1 MKICEWLQKVQLSGL
16 DRLDADLILMYA
28 LGANDRS
35 YLTLHS
41 EDILNPAT
49 IKVANKM
56 VKRRFKKEPLAF
68 ILGYREFYG
77 RRFAVMD
84 AGVKTLIPRPESE
97 MIIDIAKEIAPD
109 TILDVGTGSGVLALT
124 LAAEMPQ
131 SSVVATDICPEY
143 YSVFCKNANNLGL
156 AVASFSEQTYA
167 PSLAPTPVWF
177 TVSDLLDNIST
188 HFGLIVA
195 NLPYVDGKWEWLDK
209 DALSY
214 EPYSALFA
222 EDDGLGLIKKL
233 IVQVKQKSASD
244 YLIIEA
250 DPCQFGAIIAFA
262 IGCGLTLLE
271 ERGFQLLFRVN

>member
-1 MKICEWLQKVQLSGL
+1 MKVCEWLQKVQFEGL
-16 DRLDADLILMYA
+16 DKLDSELILLYV
-28 LGANDRS
+28 LGAADRT
-35 YLTLHS
+35 YLVLHS
-41 EDILNPAT
+41 EDKLSPAV

-56 VKRRFKKEPLAF
+56 VKRRLKKEPLAF

-77 RRFAVMD
+77 RNFAVMD

-97 MIIDIAKEIAPD
+97 TIIDIAKEITPD

-124 LAAEMPQ
+124 LAAELPQ

-143 YSVFCKNANNLGL
+143 FSIFKKNADSLGL
-156 AVASFSEQTYA
+156 PVLGFSEQTYA
-167 PSLAPTPVWF
+167 PAPSPTPVWF
-177 TVSDLLDNIST
+177 GISDLLDNVSP

-195 NLPYVDGKWEWLDK
+195 NLPYVDGKWDWLDK

-250 DPCQFGAIIAFA
+250 DPCQFEDIIAFA
-262 IGCGLTLLE
+262 KQFGLSLLL
-271 ERGFQLLFRVN
+271 ERGFQLLFKLD